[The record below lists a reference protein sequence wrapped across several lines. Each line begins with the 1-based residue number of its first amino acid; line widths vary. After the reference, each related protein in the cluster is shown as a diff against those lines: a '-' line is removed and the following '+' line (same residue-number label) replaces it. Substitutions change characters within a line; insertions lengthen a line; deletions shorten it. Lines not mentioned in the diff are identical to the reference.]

1 VAVRPPLLNL
11 STLAYLYRGSEAIP
25 AAVHSLN
32 KTIATSTPTIA
43 YGFTRGANAIG
54 KRPITDELVS
64 PDLFEEGLFRDYMI
78 VVLNEVGQQI
88 EHLRFNLDGLPP
100 IAELI
105 AIGVELIITK
115 DVDHPHLLPPKS
127 LPKSSVGV
135 FNSLQAG
142 ARR

>member
-1 VAVRPPLLNL
+1 
-11 STLAYLYRGSEAIP
+11 
-25 AAVHSLN
+25 VHSLN

-43 YGFTRGANAIG
+43 YGFTRGANTIG

-88 EHLRFNLDGLPP
+88 EHLRFNLDGLSP

-115 DVDHPHLLPPKS
+115 DVDHPRLLPPKS

-135 FNSLQAG
+135 CNSLQAG